1 MVLKKTGPRL
11 GMIAAVMM
19 AVTLLDHTAIGQDA
33 AWEGLINSGRN
44 ALQQGNFSEAERQF
58 ESALEAAESFPSG
71 DARLG
76 KSFNNLAAVYYA
88 QEDYARAEPLMRRA
102 LAELRETLG
111 PEDTEVA
118 QTMKNL
124 AALYYLQGNRG
135 EAEALLKQALVI
147 LEQVHGPNHAFVAT
161 VLSNLAGLYQSENRY
176 QDAEPLL
183 TRSLAIWESLLG
195 PDHPDVVRSRA
206 LLANV
211 RQAERGGTPLTPAL
225 AENEVDDADEDGVPR
240 PPDPATRPV
249 ITEANAPKPPPEP
262 DETQAVEPAAPFA
275 ETPAPPEPASDEV
288 AKAANALAQLVRPE
302 GDGADAAVLPG
313 TSGQVPQALP
323 SDPGEE
329 TEVGDAASSA
339 LDPVTTAQSSDPA
352 TILNEATSADE
363 VSFSIYLSTLWSVDE
378 AMRYWVAMQTA
389 MPGVLQN
396 KQMEIQEVSAGD
408 GSDPFYR
415 VLTFPFTSDP
425 EAQAACDEIK
435 AQLRTHDCNVVLR
448 DKTKTTAQAANG

>member
-19 AVTLLDHTAIGQDA
+19 AATFLDHTAIGQDA
-33 AWEGLINSGRN
+33 AWEGLINTGRN

-195 PDHPDVVRSRA
+195 PDHPDVVRSRT

-211 RQAERGGTPLTPAL
+211 RQAERGGVPLTPAL
-225 AENEVDDADEDGVPR
+225 AETKFGDADDGKVPR
-240 PPDPATRPV
+240 PPDPASRPV
-249 ITEANAPKPPPEP
+249 ITEANASKPPPES
-262 DETQAVEPAAPFA
+262 DQAQVAEAVAPFA
-275 ETPAPPEPASDEV
+275 ETPATPEPASDEV
-288 AKAANALAQLVRPE
+288 AKAANALARLAEVE
-302 GDGADAAVLPG
+302 GGMP
-313 TSGQVPQALP
+313 
-323 SDPGEE
+323 
-329 TEVGDAASSA
+329 
-339 LDPVTTAQSSDPA
+339 
-352 TILNEATSADE
+352 
-363 VSFSIYLSTLWSVDE
+363 
-378 AMRYWVAMQTA
+378 MRRSC
-389 MPGVLQN
+389 P
-396 KQMEIQEVSAGD
+396 KSAGREPRR
-408 GSDPFYR
+408 SRWIRARRRRLAMLPHR
-415 VLTFPFTSDP
+415 RL
-425 EAQAACDEIK
+425 I
-435 AQLRTHDCNVVLR
+435 R
-448 DKTKTTAQAANG
+448 